1 MRLEQGNKKIL
12 IMKWLVISSVSIVA
26 FCFGIACGQITAK
39 PQIVTETEYISKYI
53 VEEVE
58 VIQEIEVTKEVYP
71 TEFHQFESQK
81 ELGTWQAKHYHEIQE
96 LGKQNNWICV
106 DYALEIQRKAWLD
119 GYQMSIENLID
130 EGGET
135 GHAICSTWIDSR
147 CIYLEPQ
154 STTNWVG
161 AVKGEVGFMY
171 TPILVYPETGEVM
184 YRVE

>member
-1 MRLEQGNKKIL
+1 MT
-12 IMKWLVISSVSIVA
+12 KWLVIASVSIA
-26 FCFGIACGQITAK
+26 TFFFGVVCGQITAE
-39 PQIVTETEYISKYI
+39 PEIVTQTEYIPKYI

-58 VIQEIEVTKEVYP
+58 VIQEVEIIEEVEVTKEVYP
-71 TEFHQFESQK
+71 TEFHQFESQE
-81 ELGTWQAKHYHEIQE
+81 ELGAWQAKQYHEVQE

-106 DYALEIQRKAWLD
+106 DYALEIQKRAWSD

-130 EGGET
+130 AGGET
-135 GHAICSTWIDSR
+135 GHAICSTWIGSQ

-161 AVKGEVGFMY
+161 AVKGEVGFVY
-171 TPILVYPETGEVM
+171 EPIMVYPKTGQAL